1 MASRISRRQC
11 FSGLPPRPAVLP
23 GGGSNGSRIAHCASV
38 SDDDGYTAQQCPR
51 DGWGG
56 HDGHSEIGDDG
67 IRGLLGTG
75 SDIGN
80 H

>member
-1 MASRISRRQC
+1 MASRIIRRQC
-11 FSGLPPRPAVLP
+11 FSGLPSRPAELP
-23 GGGSNGSRIAHCASV
+23 GGGSNGSRIAHWASV
-38 SDDDGYTAQQCPR
+38 SDDDGYIAQQCPR

-56 HDGHSEIGDDG
+56 HDEHSEIGDGG
-67 IRGLLGTG
+67 IRGRLGTC